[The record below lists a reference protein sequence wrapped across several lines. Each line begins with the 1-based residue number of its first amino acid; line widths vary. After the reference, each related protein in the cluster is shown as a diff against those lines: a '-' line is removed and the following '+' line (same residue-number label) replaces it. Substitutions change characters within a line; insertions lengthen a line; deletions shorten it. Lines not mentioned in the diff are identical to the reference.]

1 MVSKRISA
9 AYLALWISSCA
20 VTLAEDVYMTRAFQL
35 MSETPLIDGHN
46 DLPWQLRKQFNNVL
60 DEADLDTLETT
71 HTNIPKIKKGR
82 LGAQFWSA
90 YVPCETQ
97 YKDAVR
103 QTLEQIDVIHRMCE
117 KYPETFMFATSSQ
130 DIIEAFNMNK
140 TASLIGVEGGH
151 SLDSSLGTLRTMY
164 QLGVRY
170 LTLTHSC
177 NTPWADN
184 WLVDTGSEPSQ
195 HDGLSPFGKQ
205 VIVEMNRLG
214 MLIDLA
220 HVTVAVMNQN
230 NTGGIVMVNFY
241 NDYVT
246 CSKTA
251 TISDVAD
258 HFDHIKK
265 VAGAGIVGFGGDY
278 DGVTRLPE
286 GLEDVSKVPKVVAEL
301 LRRGWTDEEVKAA
314 LGNNLLRVL
323 SEAEKVRDSLKGKSP
338 DDVPIPYDEVKNS
351 CRTSYG
357 YRSAGTVHSLSTLVL
372 FLTLALLK
380 LTSFASTEKSSVT
393 SNALAKVMTSESIFK
408 EHYAENRE
416 DGKGRKDD
424 MVEKVA
430 TVILELH
437 QGGSGHANTT
447 CCQHQAKATT
457 SDGEMGEEQ
466 KKENKHQQGEAS

>member
-1 MVSKRISA
+1 IRQDESDDTHA
-9 AYLALWISSCA
+9 H
-20 VTLAEDVYMTRAFQL
+20 TLKV
-35 MSETPLIDGHN
+35 HN
-46 DLPWQLRKQFNNVL
+46 DLPWQILKQFNNELNKV
-60 DEADLDTLETT
+60 DLNTLGTT
-71 HTNIPKIKKGR
+71 HTNIPKIKAGR

-103 QTLEQIDVIHRMCE
+103 QTLEQIDVVHRMCQ

-130 DIIEAFNMNK
+130 DIMDAFSMNK

-151 SLDSSLGTLRTMY
+151 SIDSSLGTLRIMY

-184 WLVDTGSEPSQ
+184 WRVDTGSEPSQ
-195 HDGLSPFGKQ
+195 HNGLSPFGKQ
-205 VIVEMNRLG
+205 LIVEMNRLG

-220 HVTVAVMNQN
+220 HVTVKVMNQVLDMSKAPVIFSHSSAYSICPHKRN
-230 NTGGIVMVNFY
+230 VPDEVLKRVNETGGIVMVNFY

-251 TISDVAD
+251 KVSDVAD

-265 VAGAGIVGFGGDY
+265 VAGAGIIGFGGDY

-286 GLEDVSKVPKVVAEL
+286 GLEDVSKVPNLVAEL

-323 SEAEKVRDSLKGKSP
+323 TEVEEVRDRLNGTSP
-338 DDVPIPYDEVKNS
+338 DDVPIPYEEVKNS

-357 YRSAGTVHSLSTLVL
+357 YPSAGAVHSLSTLAL
-372 FLTLALLK
+372 LLTLAFQALVT
-380 LTSFASTEKSSVT
+380 LTAS
-393 SNALAKVMTSESIFK
+393 
-408 EHYAENRE
+408 
-416 DGKGRKDD
+416 
-424 MVEKVA
+424 
-430 TVILELH
+430 
-437 QGGSGHANTT
+437 
-447 CCQHQAKATT
+447 
-457 SDGEMGEEQ
+457 
-466 KKENKHQQGEAS
+466 

>member
-1 MVSKRISA
+1 MLSQVISA
-9 AYLALWISSCA
+9 VCLAVWFSSCA
-20 VTLAEDVYMTRAFQL
+20 FTWAEDIQITKALKL

-46 DLPWQLRKQFNNVL
+46 DLPWQLRKQFNNELNKV
-60 DEADLDTLETT
+60 DLNTLNTT
-71 HTNIPKIKKGR
+71 HTNIPKIKAGR

-90 YVPCETQ
+90 YVPCESQ

-103 QTLEQIDVIHRMCE
+103 QTLEQIDVVHRMCQ
-117 KYPETFMFATSSQ
+117 KYPEVFMFATSSQ
-130 DIIEAFNMNK
+130 DIIDAFSMKK

-195 HDGLSPFGKQ
+195 HNGLSPFGKQ
-205 VIVEMNRLG
+205 LIKEMNRLG

-220 HVTVAVMNQN
+220 HVTVEVMNQVLDMSEAPN
-230 NTGGIVMVNFY
+230 QTGGIVMVNFY

-251 TISDVAD
+251 KLSDVAD

-265 VAGAGIVGFGGDY
+265 VAGAGIIGFGGDY

-286 GLEDVSKVPKVVAEL
+286 GLEDVSKVPNLVAEL
-301 LRRGWTDEEVKAA
+301 LRRGWSDEEVKAA
-314 LGNNLLRVL
+314 LGDNLLRVMK
-323 SEAEKVRDSLKGKSP
+323 EVERVRDRLNTTSP
-338 DDVPIPYDEVKNS
+338 DDVPIPYQEVKNP

-357 YRSAGTVHSLSTLVL
+357 YPNVDNGAIRSLSS
-372 FLTLALLK
+372 LTLLLPLALQ
-380 LTSFASTEKSSVT
+380 
-393 SNALAKVMTSESIFK
+393 AL
-408 EHYAENRE
+408 
-416 DGKGRKDD
+416 
-424 MVEKVA
+424 
-430 TVILELH
+430 VILM
-437 QGGSGHANTT
+437 
-447 CCQHQAKATT
+447 
-457 SDGEMGEEQ
+457 D
-466 KKENKHQQGEAS
+466 

>member
-1 MVSKRISA
+1 MLSEVISA
-9 AYLALWISSCA
+9 AYVALWISSCA
-20 VTLAEDVYMTRAFQL
+20 STSAEDPYMTRALQL

-46 DLPWQLRKQFNNVL
+46 DLPWQLRKQFNNELNKV
-60 DEADLDTLETT
+60 DLNTLETT
-71 HTNIPKIKKGR
+71 QTNIPKIKKGK

-90 YVPCETQ
+90 YVPCESQ

-103 QTLEQIDVIHRMCE
+103 QTLEQIDVVHRMCQQ
-117 KYPETFMFATSSQ
+117 YPETFMLATSSQ
-130 DIIEAFNMNK
+130 DITKAFLMNK

-195 HDGLSPFGKQ
+195 HNGLSPFGKQ
-205 VIVEMNRLG
+205 LIVEMNRLG

-220 HVTVAVMNQN
+220 HVTEAVMNQVLDMSEAPVIFSHSSAYSICPHKRN
-230 NTGGIVMVNFY
+230 VPDDVLIRVKDKGGIVMVNFY

-265 VAGAGIVGFGGDY
+265 VAGPGGVGFGGDY
-278 DGVTRLPE
+278 DG
-286 GLEDVSKVPKVVAEL
+286 GLEDVSKVPNVVAEL
-301 LRRGWTDEEVKAA
+301 LRRGWSDEEVNAA

-323 SEAEKVRDSLKGKSP
+323 SQAERVRDGLQAKRP
-338 DDVPIPYDEVKNS
+338 DDVPIPLDEVKNP
-351 CRTSYG
+351 CRTRYG
-357 YRSAGTVHSLSTLVL
+357 YPNAAAAPSLGTLALA
-372 FLTLALLK
+372 LTLALQ
-380 LTSFASTEKSSVT
+380 
-393 SNALAKVMTSESIFK
+393 ALIA
-408 EHYAENRE
+408 
-416 DGKGRKDD
+416 G
-424 MVEKVA
+424 
-430 TVILELH
+430 TV
-437 QGGSGHANTT
+437 S
-447 CCQHQAKATT
+447 
-457 SDGEMGEEQ
+457 
-466 KKENKHQQGEAS
+466 

>member
-220 HVTVAVMNQN
+220 HVTVAVMNQVLSMSKAPVIFSHSSAYSICPNKRNVPDDVLMRVN

-380 LTSFASTEKSSVT
+380 LTS
-393 SNALAKVMTSESIFK
+393 L
-408 EHYAENRE
+408 
-416 DGKGRKDD
+416 
-424 MVEKVA
+424 
-430 TVILELH
+430 
-437 QGGSGHANTT
+437 
-447 CCQHQAKATT
+447 
-457 SDGEMGEEQ
+457 
-466 KKENKHQQGEAS
+466 

>member
-1 MVSKRISA
+1 MLSKFILA
-9 AYLALWISSCA
+9 VYLALWLSSCA
-20 VTLAEDVYMTRAFQL
+20 ASLAEDPYMTRALQL

-46 DLPWQLRKQFNNVL
+46 DLPWQLRKQFNNELNKV
-60 DEADLDTLETT
+60 DLNTLETT
-71 HTNIPKIKKGR
+71 HTNIPKIKDGR

-103 QTLEQIDVIHRMCE
+103 QTLEQIDVVHRMCQ

-130 DIIEAFNMNK
+130 DIMEAFAMNK

-164 QLGVRY
+164 HLGVRY

-195 HDGLSPFGKQ
+195 HNGLSLFGKQ
-205 VIVEMNRLG
+205 LIVEMNRLG

-220 HVTVAVMNQN
+220 HVTVKVMNQVLDMSKAPVIFSHSSAYSVCPHKRN
-230 NTGGIVMVNFY
+230 VPDDVLKRVNQTRGIVMVNFY

-251 TISDVAD
+251 KLSDVAD

-265 VAGAGIVGFGGDY
+265 VAGAGIIGFGGDY

-323 SEAEKVRDSLKGKSP
+323 REAETVRDSLNGKNP
-338 DDVPIPYDEVKNS
+338 DDVPIPSDEVKNT

-357 YRSAGTVHSLSTLVL
+357 YRNAGPAHSLSTLAL
-372 FLTLALLK
+372 LLTLALQALIA
-380 LTSFASTEKSSVT
+380 LTPS
-393 SNALAKVMTSESIFK
+393 
-408 EHYAENRE
+408 
-416 DGKGRKDD
+416 
-424 MVEKVA
+424 
-430 TVILELH
+430 
-437 QGGSGHANTT
+437 
-447 CCQHQAKATT
+447 
-457 SDGEMGEEQ
+457 
-466 KKENKHQQGEAS
+466 

>member
-1 MVSKRISA
+1 MLSNVISA
-9 AYLALWISSCA
+9 VYFSLWVSSC
-20 VTLAEDVYMTRAFQL
+20 VVNSAEDPYMTRALRL

-46 DLPWQLRKQFNNVL
+46 DLPWQLRKQFNNELNKV
-60 DEADLDTLETT
+60 DLHTLSST
-71 HTNIPKIKKGR
+71 HTNIKKIKDGR

-103 QTLEQIDVIHRMCE
+103 QTLEQIDVVHRMCQE
-117 KYPETFMFATSSQ
+117 YPDTFMFATSAD
-130 DIIEAFNMNK
+130 DIHKAFGMNK

-151 SLDSSLGTLRTMY
+151 SIDSSLGTLRTMY
-164 QLGVRY
+164 HLGVRY

-184 WLVDTGSEPSQ
+184 WLVDSGSEPSE
-195 HDGLSPFGKQ
+195 HNGLSPFGKQ
-205 VIVEMNRLG
+205 LVVEMNRLG

-220 HVTVAVMNQN
+220 HVTVAVMSQVLDMSKAPVIFSHSSAYSICPHKRNVPDDILRRVN
-230 NTGGIVMVNFY
+230 HTRGIVMVNFY

-251 TISDVAD
+251 KISDVAD

-265 VAGAGIVGFGGDY
+265 VGGADIVGFGGDY

-301 LRRGWTDEEVKAA
+301 LKRNWTDEEVKAA

-323 SEAEKVRDSLKGKSP
+323 KEAEQVRDSLKNTRP
-338 DDVPIPYDEVKNS
+338 DDVPIPYDEVKNT

-357 YRSAGTVHSLSTLVL
+357 YQISGAIRPLSSVALVLTLVL
-372 FLTLALLK
+372 Q
-380 LTSFASTEKSSVT
+380 
-393 SNALAKVMTSESIFK
+393 
-408 EHYAENRE
+408 
-416 DGKGRKDD
+416 
-424 MVEKVA
+424 A
-430 TVILELH
+430 TVVFT
-437 QGGSGHANTT
+437 A
-447 CCQHQAKATT
+447 
-457 SDGEMGEEQ
+457 
-466 KKENKHQQGEAS
+466 